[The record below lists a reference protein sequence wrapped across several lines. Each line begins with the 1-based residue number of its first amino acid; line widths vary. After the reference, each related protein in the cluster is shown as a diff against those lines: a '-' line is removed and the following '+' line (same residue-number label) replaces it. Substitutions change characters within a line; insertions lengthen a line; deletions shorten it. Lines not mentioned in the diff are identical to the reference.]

1 MHRGVLA
8 AFDFDHTICDGNTDV
23 VARKLL
29 PDERIPEDVK
39 GLYKSSGW
47 IAYMSRILELLHE
60 NGIDARQIENAIVG
74 IPAVAGMEA
83 LLVALHANGHE
94 IIIISDSNSIFIDRW
109 LRSRRL
115 EHVVSRIFTNPAR
128 YDDDGRMR
136 VDMYHTQHACR
147 LSTINLCKGQIL
159 MDYVDE
165 RRGQG
170 RHYERIIYAGDGKND
185 LCPVL
190 RLSQNDLACPRKC
203 YPLIETLN
211 KLPRDATTKAKVV
224 PWDDG
229 RDLRRSL
236 EQNFVSFELRN

>member
-8 AFDFDHTICDGNTDV
+8 AFDFDHTICDDNTDV

-29 PDERIPEDVK
+29 PDERIPENVK

-60 NGIDARQIENAIVG
+60 NAIDARRG
-74 IPAVAGMEA
+74 SRIPAVPGMEA

-109 LRSRRL
+109 LRSRKL

-136 VDMYHTQHACR
+136 VDMYHTQHTCQ
-147 LSTINLCKGQIL
+147 LSTVNLCKGQIL
-159 MDYVDE
+159 MDYINE
-165 RRGQG
+165 RREQG
-170 RHYERIIYAGDGKND
+170 KRYERIVYVGDGKND
-185 LCPVL
+185 LCPIL
-190 RLSQNDLACPRKC
+190 RLSQTDLACPRKR
-203 YPLIETLN
+203 YALIETLS
-211 KLPRDATTKAKVV
+211 KLPRDASTKAKVI

-229 RDLRRSL
+229 RDLRRNL
-236 EQNFVSFELRN
+236 EQIVELR